1 MDKVEQAYFKL
12 IGRLGG
18 KRKSK
23 KKTAAGRRNLE
34 RARAARWGK
43 KRKGGAK

>member
-1 MDKVEQAYFKL
+1 MAKTKL
-12 IGRLGG
+12 PKTFFRTIARLGG

-34 RARAARWGK
+34 RARAARWAKTGK
-43 KRKGGAK
+43 S